1 MQNNEI
7 MKHSFSPYD
16 GKQGSLIFYYNF
28 VNNVESNLLSLS
40 DVYENTYNYIIAL
53 DENRLEIS
61 FETYR
66 SDYFR
71 FYIVVSIVDDINNLS
86 SFNNYCYLKKLITE
100 NTNTNYSLNI
110 IYDEFTHYYQNPHY
124 TVAEIDISNLKANKN
139 SKLVLNII
147 NEYLFKKYLEFNFA
161 IEFIPEMIDE
171 IELYNSYQFNAKR
184 KNYYR
189 YNYTETNLKEFILVV
204 NSGSYSTLSINIK
217 GPEIN
222 EVYKNLKSNN
232 VYFNLTKPGIV
243 YIKFDKDSIS
253 GSFYV
258 HPLKKTIDIDLRE
271 KYITIIILSK
281 LTKMI

>member
-1 MQNNEI
+1 MFSSYRCRGNSIILSQSHKKTLNYKMTVCSSTSLRYYFNVEHSNYNVSTIDTYLNSNSSYSNKMQNNEI

-28 VNNVESNLLSLS
+28 DNNVESNLLSLS

-86 SFNNYCYLKKLITE
+86 SFNNYCYLTKLITE

-171 IELYNSYQFNAKR
+171 IELYNSYQFN
-184 KNYYR
+184 
-189 YNYTETNLKEFILVV
+189 T
-204 NSGSYSTLSINIK
+204 
-217 GPEIN
+217 
-222 EVYKNLKSNN
+222 
-232 VYFNLTKPGIV
+232 
-243 YIKFDKDSIS
+243 
-253 GSFYV
+253 
-258 HPLKKTIDIDLRE
+258 
-271 KYITIIILSK
+271 
-281 LTKMI
+281 